1 MAPVVLRI
9 PAGVHAEARHL
20 AITSSVGMATRSC
33 CILRRSYIGPRYE
46 LTKLL
51 GSLKRGLRAELG
63 EVVKSGVDVAVSVG
77 HSALSRRG
85 TCTEGNLPKREL
97 DRGVGVAPVSDR
109 VVGSTTCN
117 GTVRRGGCALYST
130 MHRPRVFGR
139 KFRTGRTGGG
149 VVVAPPREKAKDI
162 RIKNASKIERASKSL

>member
-9 PAGVHAEARHL
+9 PAGVHVEARHL

-46 LTKLL
+46 LTKRL

-77 HSALSRRG
+77 HSALCRRG

-97 DRGVGVAPVSDR
+97 NRGVGVAPVSDCRWRYHLQRSHSTWR
-109 VVGSTTCN
+109 VCTLENCTASSSR
-117 GTVRRGGCALYST
+117 VRKEVPNWPNRRRCCCHTA
-130 MHRPRVFGR
+130 
-139 KFRTGRTGGG
+139 K
-149 VVVAPPREKAKDI
+149 RESQ
-162 RIKNASKIERASKSL
+162 RH